1 MLYIK
6 DSITNLRKAYKSE
19 ESAQAKLTALT
30 FATVKALT
38 ELQVVAIKLDCYGS
52 PKKFKA
58 TVTKDYFGIEDLSSH
73 PQKSAIY
80 NKFKCADYVIKNNPA
95 ITQTTDNIEDIRNAL
110 DSIFNTYESYSQ
122 LLKLATAKPSP
133 VASTGAAT
141 SNGGAI
147 PPVENLPSDDTAAP
161 NPLELL
167 KEITPQ
173 FLEVYTAA
181 VEAEGVGEA
190 FEIVRPLVDYIYS
203 TYNEKYLKAA

>member
-80 NKFKCADYVIKNNPA
+80 NKFKCADYVIKHNPA
-95 ITQTTDNIEDIRNAL
+95 ITQTTDNIEAIRNAL
-110 DSIFNTYESYSQ
+110 DSIFNSYESYSQ

-133 VASTGAAT
+133 VASTG
-141 SNGGAI
+141 GAI
-147 PPVENLPSDDTAAP
+147 PPVENLPSGETAAP

-190 FEIVRPLVDYIYS
+190 FEVVRPLVDYIYS
-203 TYNEKYLKAA
+203 TYNEKYLKVA